1 MKEFEEMNKAVK
13 AFFDTL
19 DNILEND
26 KDINVNSVNE
36 LVSKANRYMEERK

>member
-19 DNILEND
+19 DNMLEND
-26 KDINVNSVNE
+26 KDINVNSVDE
-36 LVSKANRYMEERK
+36 LVNKATEYMEERK